1 MTKHKISRRDFLAAL
16 AAGTVAATACGLHR
30 TFAEA
35 SHTFEYWV
43 LNRELSFRR
52 TREGIIYSCEG
63 YPLTDGETSSPGFDN
78 QTLDPAFDWFLGRNF
93 GDPDNGFGLR
103 HILYDTL
110 YDPQLGTNGY
120 GQPVCLSLSQ
130 PLQDLVYYQ
139 LPPKD
144 SSFGVG
150 RCFTIVRQSGETKA
164 WAENSLSQSVNDL
177 LFYYCP
183 AVSYSSGA
191 NVLCNASGALE
202 IVTTAALLEYD
213 IPFAPDASAEEK
225 AALAAEALDSSC
237 YCDVLR
243 RYLAPEG
250 LLCPLP
256 NGALL
261 QTDGGFLFNDEDLAT
276 QEAFRAAYS
285 RIANGAV
292 LAACCCPCCGS
303 KALRMAACVFS
314 LNALRRTIFGAQ
326 SMARPRPTA
335 LGRSGCRKKNRHSW
349 PKCSG
354 TGPSVWVY
362 VHPRAHSWRLWTP
375 ASAVRKTARRCTACI
390 CTASCPPL
398 RPVTASC
405 LGGHR
410 MPIRTFSVM
419 HSRFW
424 IRWPGSAKCELSV
437 KFFVRSHPSV
447 SDFVHEGE
455 RTTPESQGGEP
466 T

>member
-30 TFAEA
+30 TFAQA

-139 LPPKD
+139 LPQKD

-237 YCDVLR
+237 YCDVLQ

-292 LAACCCPCCGS
+292 LCSLLLPLLWIESVADGC
-303 KALRMAACVFS
+303 LRFQFKCLAPNDF
-314 LNALRRTIFGAQ
+314 RRT
-326 SMARPRPTA
+326 ARPRPTA

-354 TGPSVWVY
+354 TGPRVWVC

-375 ASAVRKTARRCTACI
+375 ASAVQKTERRCTACI

-424 IRWPGSAKCELSV
+424 IRWPGSAKYELSV
-437 KFFVRSHPSV
+437 KFFARSHPSV

-455 RTTPESQGGEP
+455 RTTPENQGGEP

>member
-191 NVLCNASGALE
+191 NVLCNVSGALE

-276 QEAFRAAYS
+276 QEAFCLFRQTG
-285 RIANGAV
+285 I
-292 LAACCCPCCGS
+292 L
-303 KALRMAACVFS
+303 
-314 LNALRRTIFGAQ
+314 
-326 SMARPRPTA
+326 
-335 LGRSGCRKKNRHSW
+335 CR
-349 PKCSG
+349 
-354 TGPSVWVY
+354 
-362 VHPRAHSWRLWTP
+362 
-375 ASAVRKTARRCTACI
+375 
-390 CTASCPPL
+390 
-398 RPVTASC
+398 
-405 LGGHR
+405 
-410 MPIRTFSVM
+410 
-419 HSRFW
+419 
-424 IRWPGSAKCELSV
+424 
-437 KFFVRSHPSV
+437 
-447 SDFVHEGE
+447 
-455 RTTPESQGGEP
+455 
-466 T
+466 

>member
-1 MTKHKISRRDFLAAL
+1 M
-16 AAGTVAATACGLHR
+16 
-30 TFAEA
+30 
-35 SHTFEYWV
+35 

-130 PLQDLVYYQ
+130 PLQDLVYHQ

-261 QTDGGFLFNDEDLAT
+261 QTDGGFLSTTKILPRRKLSVPLIPA
-276 QEAFRAAYS
+276 S
-285 RIANGAV
+285 RMV
-292 LAACCCPCCGS
+292 PCCAACCCPCCGS

-314 LNALRRTIFGAQ
+314 SNALRRTIFRRTEHGTTPANSTRQVRLPEEKQAQLAEVFRHRAERLGLRAPEGAQ
-326 SMARPRPTA
+326 LAAVDTGICRTENGEEMHCLYLHCKLPSAETGYSIL
-335 LGRSGCRKKNRHSW
+335 LGR
-349 PKCSG
+349 
-354 TGPSVWVY
+354 
-362 VHPRAHSWRLWTP
+362 
-375 ASAVRKTARRCTACI
+375 ASNADQNL
-390 CTASCPPL
+390 L
-398 RPVTASC
+398 RDAQQILDTLA
-405 LGGHR
+405 G
-410 MPIRTFSVM
+410 
-419 HSRFW
+419 
-424 IRWPGSAKCELSV
+424 
-437 KFFVRSHPSV
+437 
-447 SDFVHEGE
+447 
-455 RTTPESQGGEP
+455 
-466 T
+466 

>member
-93 GDPDNGFGLR
+93 GDLDNGFGLR

-139 LPPKD
+139 LPQKD

-183 AVSYSSGA
+183 AVGYSSGA
-191 NVLCNASGALE
+191 NVLCNVSGALE

-237 YCDVLR
+237 YCDVLQ

-292 LAACCCPCCGS
+292 LCSLLLPLLWIESVADGC
-303 KALRMAACVFS
+303 LRFQ
-314 LNALRRTIFGAQ
+314 F
-326 SMARPRPTA
+326 
-335 LGRSGCRKKNRHSW
+335 
-349 PKCSG
+349 KCLAPNDFRLTEHG
-354 TGPSVWVY
+354 T
-362 VHPRAHSWRLWTP
+362 TP
-375 ASAVRKTARRCTACI
+375 ANSTRQVRLPEEKQAQLAEVFRHRAERLG
-390 CTASCPPL
+390 L
-398 RPVTASC
+398 RAP
-405 LGGHR
+405 
-410 MPIRTFSVM
+410 
-419 HSRFW
+419 
-424 IRWPGSAKCELSV
+424 
-437 KFFVRSHPSV
+437 
-447 SDFVHEGE
+447 
-455 RTTPESQGGEP
+455 
-466 T
+466 

>member
-139 LPPKD
+139 LPQKTPHSASAAVLPSCANPAKRRLGQKILFRKASTTCCFITAPQSAIPRVQTSCAMCPGLWR
-144 SSFGVG
+144 SSPLPHCWSMISPLH
-150 RCFTIVRQSGETKA
+150 RMLPQRKKLHWRQKL
-164 WAENSLSQSVNDL
+164 W
-177 LFYYCP
+177 
-183 AVSYSSGA
+183 
-191 NVLCNASGALE
+191 
-202 IVTTAALLEYD
+202 TAAATAMCCGAILPRKDCCARCPTAHFCRQTAAFCSTTKILPRRKLSVPL
-213 IPFAPDASAEEK
+213 IPASRMVP
-225 AALAAEALDSSC
+225 C
-237 YCDVLR
+237 C
-243 RYLAPEG
+243 
-250 LLCPLP
+250 
-256 NGALL
+256 
-261 QTDGGFLFNDEDLAT
+261 
-276 QEAFRAAYS
+276 
-285 RIANGAV
+285 
-292 LAACCCPCCGS
+292 AACCCPCCGS

-314 LNALRRTIFGAQ
+314 SNALRRTIFGAQ

-335 LGRSGCRKKNRHSW
+335 LGRSGCRKKSRHSW

-354 TGPSVWVY
+354 TEPEFG
-362 VHPRAHSWRLWTP
+362 
-375 ASAVRKTARRCTACI
+375 SACTRGRTAGGC
-390 CTASCPPL
+390 
-398 RPVTASC
+398 
-405 LGGHR
+405 GHR
-410 MPIRTFSVM
+410 HLPYRKRRGDALPV
-419 HSRFW
+419 
-424 IRWPGSAKCELSV
+424 SALQAAL
-437 KFFVRSHPSV
+437 R
-447 SDFVHEGE
+447 
-455 RTTPESQGGEP
+455 
-466 T
+466 

>member
-1 MTKHKISRRDFLAAL
+1 M
-16 AAGTVAATACGLHR
+16 
-30 TFAEA
+30 
-35 SHTFEYWV
+35 
-43 LNRELSFRR
+43 
-52 TREGIIYSCEG
+52 
-63 YPLTDGETSSPGFDN
+63 
-78 QTLDPAFDWFLGRNF
+78 
-93 GDPDNGFGLR
+93 
-103 HILYDTL
+103 
-110 YDPQLGTNGY
+110 
-120 GQPVCLSLSQ
+120 
-130 PLQDLVYYQ
+130 YYQ
-139 LPPKD
+139 LPQKD

-191 NVLCNASGALE
+191 NVLCNVSGALE

-292 LAACCCPCCGS
+292 LCSLLLPLLWIESVADGC
-303 KALRMAACVFS
+303 LRFQFECLAPNDF
-314 LNALRRTIFGAQ
+314 RRTEHGTTPANSTRQVRLPEEKQAQLAEVFRHRAESLGLRAPEGAQ
-326 SMARPRPTA
+326 LAAVDTGICRTENGEKMHCLYLHCKLPSAETGYSIL
-335 LGRSGCRKKNRHSW
+335 LGR
-349 PKCSG
+349 
-354 TGPSVWVY
+354 
-362 VHPRAHSWRLWTP
+362 
-375 ASAVRKTARRCTACI
+375 ASNADQNL
-390 CTASCPPL
+390 L
-398 RPVTASC
+398 RDAQQILDTLA
-405 LGGHR
+405 G
-410 MPIRTFSVM
+410 
-419 HSRFW
+419 
-424 IRWPGSAKCELSV
+424 
-437 KFFVRSHPSV
+437 
-447 SDFVHEGE
+447 
-455 RTTPESQGGEP
+455 
-466 T
+466 